1 MPPSSPGARGVPVEL
16 PGYRILRAI
25 AAGGM
30 GSVYEAER
38 TTTHERFAV
47 KFIRSHLLN
56 DPVYY
61 ARFEREVKALRSIR
75 HSNVVDIFDWH
86 LPPPDSGEVPFVV
99 MELLKGES
107 LEALLRRVERPPVH
121 FTVQIMLQTLDGLAA
136 AHSVGVVHRDLGP
149 SNIFLI
155 PESPQEIHVKL
166 LDFGLARPLE
176 DGGTH
181 VGVTQ
186 EGTWMGKPAYVAPE
200 LLLNLPLDERADV
213 FACGMV
219 LYRMLAG
226 RFPYRETKSQLLWM
240 ERYAERE
247 DPPAYPP
254 VSRFVE
260 DAPERL
266 VEIVAKAVAK
276 KRDDRYASARQMQSD
291 LLDFERKWV
300 AETSTETSFPA
311 LPLVRQEPT
320 GSSVIAGRSSAIQQP
335 WSRPWFRPPVI
346 AAAIVGV
353 ALAIALVIVLTG
365 RSGPG
370 PAAPAAAADASVPV
384 LAAVPEAPGSEAR
397 PDFGG
402 GSAHDAATAKVSPP
416 DAAPVEDVAGSA
428 RDAASPA
435 PPPGTDVAR
444 DAATLPAVVRLTL
457 AGVPEGAE
465 VRVDGKLS
473 PQAAF
478 VEVER
483 STRPVRIAV
492 TVPGGRYEPWVESVV
507 PSESRTVEVQLRRV
521 RRPASRDGGGR
532 GRDAGLPGRFGTVFS
547 TDYEEEDP

>member
-1 MPPSSPGARGVPVEL
+1 MPVAGHAARGVPVEL

-47 KFIRSHLLN
+47 KFIRSHLLG

-86 LPPPDSGEVPFVV
+86 LPPPDSGEIPFVV

-121 FTVQIMLQTLDGLAA
+121 FTVQIMLQALDGLAA

-176 DGGTH
+176 EGSTH

-247 DPPAYPP
+247 EPPAYPP

-276 KRDDRYASARQMQSD
+276 KREERYASARQMQSD
-291 LLDFERKWV
+291 LLEFERKWV
-300 AETSTETSFPA
+300 SETSTETSFPA

-320 GSSVIAGRSSAIQQP
+320 GSSVIAGRSSAIQAQ
-335 WSRPWFRPPVI
+335 WARPWLRPPVV

-353 ALAIALVIVLTG
+353 ALVIALVIVLVG
-365 RSGPG
+365 RSGRV
-370 PAAPAAAADASVPV
+370 PAAPVVAADASVPV
-384 LAAVPEAPGSEAR
+384 LAAVPEAGVEEAR
-397 PDFGG
+397 PESGG
-402 GSAHDAATAKVSPP
+402 GPERDAAGAKASPPEAGGAGDATGSAGDLTPSTAAEVASAP
-416 DAAPVEDVAGSA
+416 DAAAV
-428 RDAASPA
+428 PA
-435 PPPGTDVAR
+435 T
-444 DAATLPAVVRLTL
+444 VRLTL
-457 AGVPEGAE
+457 AGVPPGAE
-465 VRVDGKLS
+465 VRVDGQPA
-473 PQAAF
+473 PQSDF
-478 VEVER
+478 VELPR
-483 STRPVRIAV
+483 GTRPVRLAV

-521 RRPASRDGGGR
+521 RRPGGRDGGGR
-532 GRDAGLPGRFGTVFS
+532 GADVGLTGRFGTVFS
-547 TDYEEEDP
+547 TEYEDEP

>member
-1 MPPSSPGARGVPVEL
+1 MPAAGHAARGVPVEL

-47 KFIRSHLLN
+47 KFIRSHLLG

-86 LPPPDSGEVPFVV
+86 LPPPDSGEIPFVV

-107 LEALLRRVERPPVH
+107 LEALLRRVERPPLH

-176 DGGTH
+176 EGSAH

-226 RFPYRETKSQLLWM
+226 RFPHRETKSQLLWM
-240 ERYAERE
+240 ERYGERE
-247 DPPAYPP
+247 HPPAYPP
-254 VSRFVE
+254 VSRFVQ
-260 DAPERL
+260 DVPERL

-276 KRDDRYASARQMQSD
+276 KREERYASARQMQSD
-291 LLDFERKWV
+291 LLEFERKWV

-320 GSSVIAGRSSAIQQP
+320 GSSVIAGRSSAIQPP
-335 WSRPWFRPPVI
+335 WSRPWLRPPVV
-346 AAAIVGV
+346 AAAIIGV
-353 ALAIALVIVLTG
+353 ALVIALAIVLVG
-365 RSGPG
+365 RSGRG
-370 PAAPAAAADASVPV
+370 PAAPGAATDAFVPV
-384 LAAVPEAPGSEAR
+384 LAAAQDAGSAVVRTEA
-397 PDFGG
+397 GG
-402 GSAHDAATAKVSPP
+402 GPERDAAGAKVSSG
-416 DAAPVEDVAGSA
+416 DLHGGE
-428 RDAASPA
+428 DAASPA
-435 PPPGTDVAR
+435 GDVASATAAETFAAP
-444 DAATLPAVVRLTL
+444 DATAGAATVRLTL
-457 AGVPEGAE
+457 AGVPPGAE
-465 VRVDGKLS
+465 VRVDGALA
-473 PQAAF
+473 PQSDF
-478 VEVER
+478 VDLPR
-483 STRPVRIAV
+483 ATRPVRLAV

-507 PSESRTVEVQLRRV
+507 PAESRTVEVRLRRT
-521 RRPASRDGGGR
+521 RRPEGRDGGGR
-532 GRDAGLPGRFGTVFS
+532 RGDAGLPGRFGTVFS
-547 TDYEEEDP
+547 TEYEDEP